1 MRPPSWIV
9 LTAAFVAATAAACS
23 HDTTPPAPQG
33 PGLGGVMVD
42 VARRFELS
50 GRAALAGRFELAEFE
65 VGEIQ
70 ESFEDDVPR
79 AQLPK
84 EGPTA
89 HIPSVAKAFAATNL
103 PELKNAAHSKDG
115 KAFTDAFAR
124 AADACN
130 GCHLASEKA
139 FIQVPRAPGKPVPN
153 LDPVGAAPEAASGSG
168 SGSAS
173 ASVSG
178 AASAPPPAT
187 VKPAATATPRPTTT
201 ATPPRPSASPFS
213 PQF

>member
-1 MRPPSWIV
+1 
-9 LTAAFVAATAAACS
+9 
-23 HDTTPPAPQG
+23 
-33 PGLGGVMVD
+33 MVD

-153 LDPVGAAPEAASGSG
+153 LDPVGAAPEAVPASGSG
-168 SGSAS
+168 SA
-173 ASVSG
+173 
-178 AASAPPPAT
+178 AASAPAT